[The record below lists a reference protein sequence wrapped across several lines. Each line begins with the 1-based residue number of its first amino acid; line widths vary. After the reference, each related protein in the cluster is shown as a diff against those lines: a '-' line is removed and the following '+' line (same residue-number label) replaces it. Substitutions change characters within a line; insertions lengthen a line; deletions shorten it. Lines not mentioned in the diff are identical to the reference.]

1 MRTIHAALVAA
12 VVAAVLWPGA
22 GMAYFGP
29 GAGVTMLSA
38 IWGVLLAI
46 GFAVF
51 ALLAWPV
58 RALLRRR
65 RTPAPPVTTGTAKPD
80 AGA

>member
-1 MRTIHAALVAA
+1 MRTIHVALIAAAVAA
-12 VVAAVLWPGA
+12 VFWPGA

-38 IWGVLLAI
+38 ISGVLLAI

-65 RTPAPPVTTGTAKPD
+65 RTPAPPVTTGTPKPD
-80 AGA
+80 ARA